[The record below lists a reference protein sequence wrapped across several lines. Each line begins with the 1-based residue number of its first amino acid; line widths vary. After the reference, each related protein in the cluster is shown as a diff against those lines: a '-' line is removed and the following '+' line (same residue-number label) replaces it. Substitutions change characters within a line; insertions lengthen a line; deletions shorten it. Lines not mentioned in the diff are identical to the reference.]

1 MGNGSNH
8 GIQDETEMRKE
19 TQARDT
25 ISIIHYSTEMQD
37 RCQYGQQ
44 YTHMVNGDR
53 KMKINIFHGHDK
65 KTFCCTCNNPP
76 YLECGSNNG
85 EPSAI
90 GPGVDGMLD
99 EEAVAAA
106 SGCKKLRLWSIR
118 SWCCVKHRVSNS
130 GRASIRSCDHVWE

>member
-53 KMKINIFHGHDK
+53 KMKINIFMAMTRRH
-65 KTFCCTCNNPP
+65 
-76 YLECGSNNG
+76 
-85 EPSAI
+85 SAAPATI
-90 GPGVDGMLD
+90 HLTLS
-99 EEAVAAA
+99 VAATT
-106 SGCKKLRLWSIR
+106 
-118 SWCCVKHRVSNS
+118 VSPVPS
-130 GRASIRSCDHVWE
+130 VQEWTVC